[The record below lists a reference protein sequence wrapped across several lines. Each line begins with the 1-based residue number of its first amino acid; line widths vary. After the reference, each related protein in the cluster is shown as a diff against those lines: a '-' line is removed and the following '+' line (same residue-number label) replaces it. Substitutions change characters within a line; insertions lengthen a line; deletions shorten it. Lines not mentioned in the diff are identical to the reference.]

1 MDVFPETQLNDA
13 LGLANKI
20 REKVT
25 QSKFHY
31 EGQAVTITASAGLAS
46 FKENDTLE
54 DVFKRADQALY
65 KAKES
70 GRNRCLTE

>member
-1 MDVFPETQLNDA
+1 MGVFPETQLNDA

-31 EGQAVTITASAGLAS
+31 EGQAVTITASAGSAS